1 MLDRPPGSGVVSPRR
16 TDRLNLRSEAAKLA
30 NSRQAGAA
38 PWRQR
43 AGAGYRWLAPRN
55 DASDTREH
63 FTIALDWVC
72 EIVVRASAAFDRG
85 RKLPLYARYGVKH
98 AWIVDV
104 DAKYVE
110 VKRSRDGAWQDLA
123 VFTSGDIV
131 RAEPFDAIELDMTR
145 VWGPPPACDAFG
157 VR

>member
-1 MLDRPPGSGVVSPRR
+1 
-16 TDRLNLRSEAAKLA
+16 
-30 NSRQAGAA
+30 
-38 PWRQR
+38 
-43 AGAGYRWLAPRN
+43 
-55 DASDTREH
+55 
-63 FTIALDWVC
+63 
-72 EIVVRASAAFDRG
+72 
-85 RKLPLYARYGVKH
+85 LPLYARYGVKH